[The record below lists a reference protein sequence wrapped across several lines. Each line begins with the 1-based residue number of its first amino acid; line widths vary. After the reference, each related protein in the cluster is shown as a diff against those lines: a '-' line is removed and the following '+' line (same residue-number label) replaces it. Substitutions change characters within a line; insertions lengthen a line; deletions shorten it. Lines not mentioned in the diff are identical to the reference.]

1 MAARSLFLLLL
12 IGLSCNA
19 VAQKNVTPKKQPQ
32 DQPGSAAVQSAQ
44 LRYVTPE
51 SRIKDLGRFV
61 GDRTNQLLGYGLVT
75 GLDQSGDS
83 RSTLF
88 TVQSITNML
97 TKYGITVPPT
107 SVKLKN
113 VAAVMVTCELPPFVR
128 RGAKLDVQVSS
139 IGDAKSLQGGILL
152 QTPLLGAD
160 GQVYAVAQG
169 ALSIGGFNYGGGAGK
184 ILKNHTTVGRI
195 PKGATL
201 ENEVPTLVTDGA
213 VAFFQLNAPDF
224 TTAERIAAAI
234 NTGVPEVS
242 ATPQDAG
249 AVRIQ
254 ATAGELTVAKLSQIE
269 EQLVQAA
276 SRAVI
281 VVNERTGT
289 ISIGADVKLRPGAI
303 AHGNIVA
310 SIAEIERVIQPP
322 SFTGRGAPDKERN
335 TNVRVAEDDTR
346 VIPFVG
352 AATVGD
358 VVKALNA
365 IGATPRDL
373 IAILQSMAESGML
386 VAEIRIQ

>member
-1 MAARSLFLLLL
+1 
-12 IGLSCNA
+12 
-19 VAQKNVTPKKQPQ
+19 
-32 DQPGSAAVQSAQ
+32 
-44 LRYVTPE
+44 
-51 SRIKDLGRFV
+51 
-61 GDRTNQLLGYGLVT
+61 
-75 GLDQSGDS
+75 
-83 RSTLF
+83 
-88 TVQSITNML
+88 
-97 TKYGITVPPT
+97 
-107 SVKLKN
+107 
-113 VAAVMVTCELPPFVR
+113 
-128 RGAKLDVQVSS
+128 VQVSS